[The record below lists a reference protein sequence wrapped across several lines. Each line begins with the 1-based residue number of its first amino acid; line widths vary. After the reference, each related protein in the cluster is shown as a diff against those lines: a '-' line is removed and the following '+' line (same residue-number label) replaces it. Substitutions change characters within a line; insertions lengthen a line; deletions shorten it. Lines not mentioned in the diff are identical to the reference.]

1 VFGQNQPALFLGWW
15 WFSGK
20 KDKYMHKQ
28 HAQNKP
34 FQESDYNEPTE
45 PLEVIELPIYGDPSY
60 AVGDGFPA
68 ATTVPAAQAAV
79 RLPPTDVLPA
89 YPYHQPYQADYPVLP
104 PLPRKK
110 YRGSPPGGYA
120 PYSDRV
126 PARRRGRSPLP
137 GFVRL
142 GFVLVQ
148 LVLLTRV
155 VCLLF
160 GVQSTTRWLTILF
173 AAGDLF
179 VQPVSALAANI
190 NLSVLAGT
198 PFLLYLE
205 FLVAILAYGL
215 LSRLLTPLLRALL
228 N

>member
-1 VFGQNQPALFLGWW
+1 MR
-15 WFSGK
+15 K
-20 KDKYMHKQ
+20 KQ
-28 HAQNKP
+28 AQNKP
-34 FQESDYNEPTE
+34 FQPSDYNEPTE
-45 PLEVIELPIYGDPSY
+45 PLEVIELPFYGDPSY
-60 AVGDGFPA
+60 VMGDGFSV
-68 ATTVPAAQAAV
+68 ATTVPATQPAL

-89 YPYHQPYQADYPVLP
+89 YPEHQPYPAAYPVLP

-110 YRGSPPGGYA
+110 YRGSPPGGYTPLPERA
-120 PYSDRV
+120 
-126 PARRRGRSPLP
+126 PARRRWRSPLP

-142 GFVLVQ
+142 LFVLVQ
-148 LVLLTRV
+148 LVLLARV

-160 GVQSTTRWLTILF
+160 GVQSNTLWLTVLF

-190 NLSVLAGT
+190 NLSLLAGT
-198 PFLLYLE
+198 QLLLYLE

-215 LSRLLTPLLRALL
+215 FSRLLALLLRALL